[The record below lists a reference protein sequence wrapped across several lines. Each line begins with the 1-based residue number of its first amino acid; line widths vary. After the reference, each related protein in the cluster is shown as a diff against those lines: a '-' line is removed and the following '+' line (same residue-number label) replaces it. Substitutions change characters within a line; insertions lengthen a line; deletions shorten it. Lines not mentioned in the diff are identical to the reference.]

1 MLDRRVKIGRL
12 VSGGLITTYACTSAC
27 RHCLYNS
34 GPRREKRYI
43 DPAIAEE
50 HLRLVRSLGCAV
62 VHIGGGEPMLRPEG
76 LGAVLDAARLAG
88 VSVDYVETNAAWFAD
103 AESAAVLLSELRARG
118 LHTLLVSISPFH
130 NEHIPFGRTRGVM
143 DAAARAGVRVFPWVA
158 EFVADLSGFDPSR
171 PHALVEYEKR
181 FGKDYLSGIL
191 RRYWIHL
198 GGRALETFRP
208 MLRARTLEH
217 VLREQPEDCS
227 RELGDTSHFH
237 VDLFG
242 NYIPGLCAGL
252 AVACEDLG
260 RPLAKE
266 TYPLLTRLFAKGIRG
281 FYEMAAADFGFRPS
295 REGYIG
301 KCDLCTDIRRFLVSR
316 GYDRSSEL
324 SPEGFYSRHPDPG
337 AA

>member
-1 MLDRRVKIGRL
+1 MLDRRLKIGRL

-43 DPAIAEE
+43 DPADAEKT
-50 HLRLVRSLGCAV
+50 LRLVKSLGCAA
-62 VHIGGGEPMLRPEG
+62 VHVGGGEPLLRPAE
-76 LGAVLDAARLAG
+76 LAAVLDAARRAG
-88 VSVDYVETNAAWFAD
+88 VGIDYVETNAAWFTD
-103 AESAAVLLSELRARG
+103 PQSAAVLLSELRTRG

-130 NEHIPFGRTRGVM
+130 NEHVPFGRTRGVM
-143 DAAARAGVRVFPWVA
+143 EAAARAGVRVFPWVA
-158 EFVADLSGFDPSR
+158 EFVEDLSGFDPSR
-171 PHALVEYEKR
+171 PHALVEYEER

-198 GGRALETFRP
+198 GGRALDTFRP
-208 MLRARTLEH
+208 VLRPHTLER
-217 VLREQPEDCS
+217 VLRDPAGSCG

-252 AVACEDLG
+252 AVAREDLG
-260 RPLAKE
+260 RPLAKK
-266 TYPLLTRLFAKGIRG
+266 TYPLLTRLFVEGIRG
-281 FYEMAAADFGFRPS
+281 LYETAAADFGFRPL
-295 REGYIG
+295 RDGYVG
-301 KCDLCTDIRRFLVSR
+301 KCDLCTDIRRFLVSK

-324 SPEGFYSRHPDPG
+324 SPEGFYSRQPDPV

>member
-27 RHCLYNS
+27 RHCLYHS

-43 DPAIAEE
+43 DPADAEKT
-50 HLRLVRSLGCAV
+50 LRLVKSLGCAA

-88 VSVDYVETNAAWFAD
+88 VSVDYVETNAAWFTD
-103 AESAAVLLSELRARG
+103 AGSAAVLLSELRARG

-158 EFVADLSGFDPSR
+158 EYVADLSGFDPSR

-208 MLRARTLEH
+208 VRRARTLEH
-217 VLREQPEDCS
+217 VLREQPGDCH

-295 REGYIG
+295 REGYVG

-324 SPEGFYSRHPDPG
+324 SPEGFYSCHPDPG